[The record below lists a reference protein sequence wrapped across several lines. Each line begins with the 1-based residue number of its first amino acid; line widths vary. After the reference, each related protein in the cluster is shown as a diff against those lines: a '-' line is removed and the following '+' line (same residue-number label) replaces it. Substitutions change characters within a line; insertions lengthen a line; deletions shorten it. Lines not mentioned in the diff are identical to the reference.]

1 MHKVFPLSRT
11 SYALIWHPLTSYY
24 TTWYLFCFSFSLAVL
39 RVGTRKYFPY
49 VMRSIP
55 LSRTRYTLIRHSL
68 ISYWYLVFLCA
79 VFLAVLREGTRST
92 RVSRTSNYSF
102 ISCEV
107 RGIPLSRT
115 STLPYLTC
123 PYLIPVPGISLCS
136 FFLGTQGGDPVVYP
150 YLTIPHLIPGTW
162 YLIFSFC
169 SFSLGTQGGDLVVYP
184 YLTFPYIILVPGIS
198 LCSFSRGT
206 QDGDPINSLISYP
219 FLSCEAF
226 HYLVYPYLTF
236 PYLWYFFVQFFS
248 RHSGW
253 GPVISV

>member
-1 MHKVFPLSRT
+1 MFQFFSRGTQGGDPEIFPLCHAKHSVI
-11 SYALIWHPLTSYY
+11 SYQVYPYST
-24 TTWYLFCFSFSLAVL
+24 
-39 RVGTRKYFPY
+39 FPY
-49 VMRSIP
+49 
-55 LSRTRYTLIRHSL
+55 LLL
-68 ISYWYLVFLCA
+68 
-79 VFLAVLREGTRST
+79 
-92 RVSRTSNYSF
+92 
-102 ISCEV
+102 
-107 RGIPLSRT
+107 
-115 STLPYLTC
+115 
-123 PYLIPVPGISLCS
+123 VPGVSLCS
-136 FFLGTQGGDPVVYP
+136 FSRGTQGGDPVNSRISYFELFLYLMRSTWYSIISYEYP
-150 YLTIPHLIPGTW
+150 SLSDMPVSHTGTW
-162 YLIFSFC
+162 YFFVQFFSRYSGWGPGRIPLSGNPSSHTRYLVQYLIFSFC